1 MRRLFLCAYRSGRP
15 TCNEIQP
22 ESCIPHL
29 NVGSSHRRLEVQEA
43 DGYCEHDFT
52 FQSDS
57 AAVLEARSRRAERF
71 SRLRPLS
78 CATAV

>member
-1 MRRLFLCAYRSGRP
+1 MCRLFLRSFRSGSP
-15 TCNEIQP
+15 ACNGIQP
-22 ESCIPHL
+22 RSCIPHL
-29 NVGSSHRRLEVQEA
+29 DVGSSHRRLEVQEA
-43 DGYCEHDFT
+43 DGYCEYDFA

-57 AAVLEARSRRAERF
+57 AAVLEALSRRAERF